1 MVQAAAGSLLLEG
14 SHVMVSEPQL
24 SSPCQR
30 GAAHTRA
37 SGWTPVM
44 SWKGVRLKEG
54 PQLLINAPRD

>member
-44 SWKGVRLKEG
+44 SWLKKG
-54 PQLLINAPRD
+54 PQFLIKAPRD